1 MCCMWK
7 YLRVNRRLSFC
18 GCGKITHREWSGPS
32 FSSEMSRDYKKE
44 KQIIR
49 VHTMYIYHLEWC
61 DRGSCQLRY
70 CKIRAL
76 PSLSSTHIVCLKR
89 YYCHVT

>member
-32 FSSEMSRDYKKE
+32 FLQIRDE
-44 KQIIR
+44 PRLQER
-49 VHTMYIYHLEWC
+49 VTNHSCTNHVHLSFKVVWEPIGGQR
-61 DRGSCQLRY
+61 D
-70 CKIRAL
+70 
-76 PSLSSTHIVCLKR
+76 
-89 YYCHVT
+89 